1 MNIAEPDEDTIT
13 NLKQKFKSSKDNAE
27 NGEKF
32 TDELGNTCDP
42 ANQDP
47 GFSNERGWAETI
59 IQHIRKIKQPFR
71 LDRIT
76 KRNGSCLMIALMQQ
90 LKRKD
95 IYNKANSEVQEL
107 ARSLDHREFR
117 RRVKLFTTTM
127 EDPRL
132 RELRD
137 HYNNS
142 AEPRSWD
149 QYWEDMLGVT
159 WADHYFIR
167 ASAIYLE
174 FNIEIITTSTTKEH
188 PSIAVPCGLPGK
200 ETLWIGNITDLH
212 YQSILKKHKNH
223 ESIRRENQPTNDSRK
238 LQNKLHDKDSTNQK
252 SLEECPICKKSFEV
266 LNHHLNKKAT
276 CKAKIPSNVRDAIR
290 KEAKQKAD
298 QNRKDNQAR
307 HKAESRQ
314 RKKDLGQEEEIKQKE
329 RVHQSKSRKRRERQS
344 QGKGRERLNWIKM
357 PS

>member
-1 MNIAEPDEDTIT
+1 MTI
-13 NLKQKFKSSKDNAE
+13 KFGRSLRHFFVTMVV
-27 NGEKF
+27 NGMIGDPKTLWEEF
-32 TDELGNTCDP
+32 TDELGNTCDLET
-42 ANQDP
+42 QDP
-47 GFSNERGWAETI
+47 EFHNERGWAEII
-59 IQHIRKIKQPFR
+59 IQHIRTIKQPYR
-71 LDRIT
+71 LDRLT
-76 KRNGSCLMIALMQQ
+76 KGNGSCLMIALMQQ
-90 LKRKD
+90 LRRED
-95 IYNKANSEVQEL
+95 IYLKARPEVQEL
-107 ARSLDHREFR
+107 ARTLDHREFR
-117 RRVKLFTTTM
+117 KRVKLFTTRT

-132 RELRD
+132 RELKD

-142 AEPRSWD
+142 AEPKTWN

-212 YQSILKKHKNH
+212 YQSILKIHINH
-223 ESIRRENQPTNDSRK
+223 ESMSHENLPTNDSRK

-266 LNHHLNKKAT
+266 LNRHLNKKAT
-276 CKAKIPSNVRDAIR
+276 CKAQISSNVRDAIR
-290 KEAKQKAD
+290 KKAKQKAD

-307 HKAESRQ
+307 RKAESRQ
-314 RKKDLGQEEEIKQKE
+314 RKKDLGQEEEIKQKNQI
-329 RVHQSKSRKRRERQS
+329 HKAKQSHKKNGYVQ
-344 QGKGRERLNWIKM
+344 NC
-357 PS
+357 